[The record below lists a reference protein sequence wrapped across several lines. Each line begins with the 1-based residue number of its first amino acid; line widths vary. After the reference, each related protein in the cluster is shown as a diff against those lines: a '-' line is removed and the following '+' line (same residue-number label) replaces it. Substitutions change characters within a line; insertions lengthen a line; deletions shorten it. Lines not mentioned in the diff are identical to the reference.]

1 MSFNVKNIH
10 IGKLIHKKVN
20 EKGIDSYRIEKFLKC
35 SEEEIFSMYEK
46 PSIDTEI
53 LLRWSKLLK
62 YDFFRIYVQHIILFS
77 PSEKSSSEIQENQK
91 LPSYR
96 KNVYTKEIIDFV
108 LELLNKEQKTR
119 AEIIEEYKIPKTTLY
134 KWIAKYNSRNSE

>member
-1 MSFNVKNIH
+1 MSYNVKKIH
-10 IGKLIHKKVN
+10 IGKLIHQKVN
-20 EKGIDSYRIEKFLKC
+20 EKGIDMYRIEKFLKC
-35 SEEEIFSMYEK
+35 SEEEIFSMYQK

-77 PSEKSSSEIQENQK
+77 PSEKSKTEEQETQK

-96 KNVYTKEIIDFV
+96 KNVYTKEIINFV
-108 LELLNKEQKTR
+108 LELLNSGLKTKT
-119 AEIIEEYKIPKTTLY
+119 EITEKYKIPKTTLY
-134 KWIAKYNSRNSE
+134 KWIEKYNSRNSE

>member
-1 MSFNVKNIH
+1 MSLNVKNIH
-10 IGKLIHKKVN
+10 IGKLIHEKVN
-20 EKGIDSYRIEKFLKC
+20 EKGLDMYRIEKFLKC
-35 SEEEIFSMYEK
+35 SETEILSMYEK

-77 PSEKSSSEIQENQK
+77 PSEKSRSEIQEKQK

-96 KNVYTKEIIDFV
+96 KNVYTKEIINFV
-108 LELLNKEQKTR
+108 LELLNKGLKTK
-119 AEIIEEYKIPKTTLY
+119 AEIIREYKIPKTTLY
-134 KWIAKYNSRNSE
+134 KWIEKYNTQNLE

>member
-1 MSFNVKNIH
+1 MSYNVKKIH
-10 IGKLIHKKVN
+10 IGKLIHQKLN
-20 EKGIDSYRIEKFLKC
+20 EKGIDMYRIEKFLKC
-35 SEEEIFSMYEK
+35 SEEEIFSMYQK

-77 PSEKSSSEIQENQK
+77 PSEKSKTEAQETQK

-96 KNVYTKEIIDFV
+96 KNVYTKEIINFV
-108 LELLNKEQKTR
+108 LELLNSGLKTKT
-119 AEIIEEYKIPKTTLY
+119 EITEEYKIPKTTLY
-134 KWIAKYNSRNSE
+134 KWIEKYNSRNSE

>member
-1 MSFNVKNIH
+1 MSYNVKKIH
-10 IGKLIHKKVN
+10 IGKLIHQKVN
-20 EKGIDSYRIEKFLKC
+20 KKGIDMYRIEKFLKC
-35 SEEEIFSMYEK
+35 SEEEIFSMYQK

-77 PSEKSSSEIQENQK
+77 PSEKSKTEAQETQK

-96 KNVYTKEIIDFV
+96 KNVYTKEIINFV
-108 LELLNKEQKTR
+108 LELLNSGLKTKT
-119 AEIIEEYKIPKTTLY
+119 EITEEYKIPKTTLY
-134 KWIAKYNSRNSE
+134 KWIEKYNSRNSE

>member
-1 MSFNVKNIH
+1 MSYNVKKIH
-10 IGKLIHKKVN
+10 IGKLIHQKVN
-20 EKGIDSYRIEKFLKC
+20 EKGIDMYRIEKFLKC
-35 SEEEIFSMYEK
+35 SEEEIFSMYQK

-77 PSEKSSSEIQENQK
+77 PSEKSKTEAQETQK

-96 KNVYTKEIIDFV
+96 KNVYTREIINFV
-108 LELLNKEQKTR
+108 LELLNSGLKTKT
-119 AEIIEEYKIPKTTLY
+119 EITEEYKIPKTTLY
-134 KWIAKYNSRNSE
+134 KWIEKYNSRNSE

>member
-1 MSFNVKNIH
+1 
-10 IGKLIHKKVN
+10 
-20 EKGIDSYRIEKFLKC
+20 
-35 SEEEIFSMYEK
+35 MYEK

-108 LELLNKEQKTR
+108 LELLNKVQKTR

>member
-1 MSFNVKNIH
+1 MSYNVKKIH
-10 IGKLIHKKVN
+10 IGKLIHQKVN
-20 EKGIDSYRIEKFLKC
+20 EKGINMYRIEKFLKC
-35 SEEEIFSMYEK
+35 SEEEIFSMYQK

-77 PSEKSSSEIQENQK
+77 PSEKSKTEAQETQK

-96 KNVYTKEIIDFV
+96 KNVYTKEIINFV
-108 LELLNKEQKTR
+108 LELLNSGLKTKT
-119 AEIIEEYKIPKTTLY
+119 EITEEYKIPKTTLY
-134 KWIAKYNSRNSE
+134 KWIEKYNSRNSE